1 MLFFFK
7 CVERILSDGYIY
19 YVGFITILFCFRQ
32 KLLNQIGIQV
42 LYWSVVIAFWVF
54 FGVKIYKTKYKN
66 GYQFYFITD
75 NEKLRN
81 TNKTY
86 ATNFDFTIVIGCI
99 ES

>member
-1 MLFFFK
+1 MK
-7 CVERILSDGYIY
+7 
-19 YVGFITILFCFRQ
+19 Q
-32 KLLNQIGIQV
+32 NM
-42 LYWSVVIAFWVF
+42 
-54 FGVKIYKTKYKN
+54 KTKDTD
-66 GYQFYFITD
+66 FIFITD